1 MSKKINVLMLFLL
14 NKVLYRIVFLGIFV
28 MYVSYVRDVTYVTGV
43 TEMIYMTKRCAF
55 AGTPPEKIE
64 PFLTVM
70 GMNRS

>member
-1 MSKKINVLMLFLL
+1 MSKKINALMSFLL

-28 MYVSYVRDVTYVTGV
+28 TYVSYVRDVTYV

-55 AGTPPEKIE
+55 KGTPPEKIE

>member
-1 MSKKINVLMLFLL
+1 MSKRINVLMSFLL

-28 MYVSYVRDVTYVTGV
+28 TYVSYVRDVTYVT
-43 TEMIYMTKRCAF
+43 EMIYMTKRCACK
-55 AGTPPEKIE
+55 GTPPEKME

>member
-1 MSKKINVLMLFLL
+1 MSFLL

-28 MYVSYVRDVTYVTGV
+28 TYVSYVRDVTYV

-55 AGTPPEKIE
+55 KGTPPEKIE